1 MIAPNPIF
9 PLIVVIN
16 GEPVAQ
22 GRGRAIRFGDSVR
35 VIDPKKSRSWK
46 AMAALVM
53 QQARRAQGVWHPL
66 EGALDVTVV
75 ATWQTLKSAP
85 KKNPP
90 VWKVT
95 RPDGDNVL
103 KAVLDAGNGILWADD
118 ACCVRLTVEKRYG
131 AAPSVLVSIK
141 EVQNV

>member
-1 MIAPNPIF
+1 MPTTS
-9 PLIVVIN
+9 LVITIP
-16 GEPVAQ
+16 GEPCAQ

-53 QQARRAQGVWHPL
+53 KQARNGQGVWHPL

-90 VWKVT
+90 VYKVT

-103 KAVLDAGNGILWADD
+103 KAVLDAGNKILWADD

-131 AAPSVLVSIK
+131 AVPSVRV
-141 EVQNV
+141 EVRRIV